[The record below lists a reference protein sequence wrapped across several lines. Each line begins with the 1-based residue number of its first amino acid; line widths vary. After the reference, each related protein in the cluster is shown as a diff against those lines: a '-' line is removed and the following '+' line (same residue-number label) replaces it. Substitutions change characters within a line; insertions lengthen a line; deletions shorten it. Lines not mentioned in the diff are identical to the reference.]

1 MLLLFRTL
9 PCLLV
14 HDGFLHDLVV
24 DDVFLVSFF
33 STTIEQFLNKY
44 RKKFDF
50 WYNRELMFPEDYN

>member
-1 MLLLFRTL
+1 MLLLIRTL

-14 HDGFLHDLVV
+14 HDGFLRDLVV

-33 STTIEQFLNKY
+33 LTTIEQFLNEY

-50 WYNRELMFPEDYN
+50 FV